1 MVKNIKIGLET
12 HVQLNTNTK
21 LFCSCS
27 MKNISEAPE
36 NTRCCPIC
44 LGMPGSKPSL
54 NKAVLDL
61 AIKIGLALDCKIS
74 PETFFSRKTYLY
86 PDMSK
91 NFQITQYEIPIAKKG
106 KLEIT
111 DRNGKRKEINI
122 ERINIEEDP
131 AKLHHVDGDISS
143 AKYTLIN
150 YNRSGIPLCEIVTS
164 PDLST
169 PKEAR
174 IFLKKLSSILE
185 YLKVFIPGEL
195 SMKSDVNVSIEG
207 GERIE
212 VKNVTG
218 IIEVEKVI
226 DCEIFRQGCLL
237 DDKKKIERET
247 RAWLP
252 ESKTIVLL
260 RKKES
265 EEDYGYIFEPDLT
278 KIEVSKEWI
287 QKIQKTLPELAHQK
301 IERYQKQYGISQEL
315 AFSMASDLDIAI
327 FYEKCII
334 KQDPKFAATWID
346 LLKKTLYYNDL
357 SIKETKLTTE
367 IFLKLLDLVK
377 SEKVTKSGAEMILR
391 DIIHSPEKFED
402 IIKNY
407 SIIDNAEQIVSDVIS
422 EESKAVSEYISG
434 NQKALQFLMGQVIKK
449 SNRRIDAITAKSML
463 EKKLK

>member
-1 MVKNIKIGLET
+1 
-12 HVQLNTNTK
+12 
-21 LFCSCS
+21 
-27 MKNISEAPE
+27 
-36 NTRCCPIC
+36 
-44 LGMPGSKPSL
+44 
-54 NKAVLDL
+54 
-61 AIKIGLALDCKIS
+61 
-74 PETFFSRKTYLY
+74 
-86 PDMSK
+86 
-91 NFQITQYEIPIAKKG
+91 
-106 KLEIT
+106 
-111 DRNGKRKEINI
+111 
-122 ERINIEEDP
+122 
-131 AKLHHVDGDISS
+131 
-143 AKYTLIN
+143 
-150 YNRSGIPLCEIVTS
+150 
-164 PDLST
+164 
-169 PKEAR
+169 
-174 IFLKKLSSILE
+174 
-185 YLKVFIPGEL
+185 
-195 SMKSDVNVSIEG
+195 
-207 GERIE
+207 
-212 VKNVTG
+212 
-218 IIEVEKVI
+218 
-226 DCEIFRQGCLL
+226 
-237 DDKKKIERET
+237 
-247 RAWLP
+247 WLP
-252 ESKTIVLL
+252 ESKTTVLL